1 MTWAPAKP
9 RRSHD
14 RAVRRIAVLLAVVPG
29 VALAQPAPNDSVT
42 AIHDRAVALATAGWA
57 TKDPVQLNAAVA
69 EFKRAIAL
77 DDQPKFE
84 CNLAVAL
91 EGLGELARAHARLS
105 RCAPRLAAIDPELAR
120 PRLAKLAELEAAL
133 VTTHAALR
141 LAVSD
146 GPATATI
153 SSFPDDEIMTLPT
166 TVWLAPGS
174 PTLIV
179 RFPGRRAPSSQVV
192 AITAAEVGTKQA
204 LQIETPREAPLEP
217 VVEPPPDE
225 VQPDRGPVVEPPRA
239 RPRSRRAA
247 TIERR
252 AAVAPAPR
260 DRDRRAR
267 AIRGG
272 GDRVRR
278 RAAGGVAVGARSERS
293 ARRRGRDRRR
303 ADRCRRARRRDP
315 RRRCRHARA
324 RADRCRSPRADDRA
338 PRQRCARVVVVIAAA
353 DRRQPV
359 HPVTAAAAASP
370 RATTRRIARAIGPG
384 TSSCRKCPAS
394 VRVTSAAGSSRSR

>member
-9 RRSHD
+9 RGSYD

-153 SSFPDDEIMTLPT
+153 SAFPDDEIMTLPT

-179 RFPGRRAPSSQVV
+179 RFPGRRAPSLQVV

-217 VVEPPPDE
+217 PPDE
-225 VQPDRGPVVEPPRA
+225 LQPREPVVEPPRA

-247 TIERR
+247 TI
-252 AAVAPAPR
+252 VL
-260 DRDRRAR
+260 
-267 AIRGG
+267 
-272 GDRVRR
+272 
-278 RAAGGVAVGARSERS
+278 AAGGAAIVGGAVVHVLSREPRRHLATLSGPGYDDYRSTWRAYQWSTIGLYGAGTVALGIGAYLWFRDRGSPVAVTPTPRGDGAMVSWTL
-293 ARRRGRDRRR
+293 AR
-303 ADRCRRARRRDP
+303 
-315 RRRCRHARA
+315 
-324 RADRCRSPRADDRA
+324 
-338 PRQRCARVVVVIAAA
+338 
-353 DRRQPV
+353 
-359 HPVTAAAAASP
+359 
-370 RATTRRIARAIGPG
+370 
-384 TSSCRKCPAS
+384 
-394 VRVTSAAGSSRSR
+394 